1 MPPSIA
7 PGDSTFA
14 LLERHFQSMPPVAAL
29 QLRIDGFDGRAL
41 TLCAPLAAHVNDK
54 GCAFGGSMA
63 SLMTLAAW
71 GLVTVRLA
79 SAGFAADVFVA
90 DSQVRFHAP
99 LFADLRVRA
108 SLADETEWDGF
119 VVRLRERGRAGLHLI
134 ADVAL
139 PDGAPAASGRLR
151 YVAVAKG

>member
-7 PGDSTFA
+7 PEDAALA
-14 LLERHFQSMPPVAAL
+14 LLEQHFQAMPPVAAL
-29 QLRIDGFDGRAL
+29 QLRIDGFDGRCLAL
-41 TLCAPLAAHVNDK
+41 AAPLAAHVNDK
-54 GCAFGGSMA
+54 GCAFGGSLA

-71 GLVTVRLA
+71 GLVTLRLA
-79 SAGFAADVFVA
+79 RAGRAADVFVA

-99 LFADLRVRA
+99 LFADLRARA

-119 VVRLRERGRAGLHLI
+119 LLRLRERGRAGLHVD
-134 ADVAL
+134 ADVTL
-139 PDGAPAASGRLR
+139 PDGALATSGRLR